1 MLSLRASCCK
11 EPVTHRTRENRMTVP
26 ERLLSRLEMVSGSVT
41 TFSNPFSLTDLFH
54 NAKELHLGFQ
64 RQAKVWGPFLPG
76 LPCVCPQSPK
86 TTCSPYTHR
95 PLGTPHGS
103 HTTGATSRGA
113 SSLVSSRLGGWTESL
128 FKALQVKQGLLWFQS
143 EGLGRLAKCRS

>member
-1 MLSLRASCCK
+1 MPLRVVEPERSWPSGAPWPLAPRLGGAQGANLKPATCAFGAAVLSLRASCCK

-64 RQAKVWGPFLPG
+64 RQAKVWGPLLPG

-86 TTCSPYTHR
+86 TTCSPHTHR
-95 PLGTPHGS
+95 SLATWTLLLGQPILS
-103 HTTGATSRGA
+103 IS
-113 SSLVSSRLGGWTESL
+113 
-128 FKALQVKQGLLWFQS
+128 
-143 EGLGRLAKCRS
+143 